1 MKYFDY
7 AATTPPYE
15 EVVRTITEVMSAHY
29 GNPSSLHRYGEESA
43 RLLRKAREVCA
54 EALGVQAGEIVF
66 TSGATESNNMAI
78 KGAALQWMSR
88 GKHLITTKTEHPSV
102 FESFKQL
109 ERQGWEVTYLEVD
122 AAGRITGE
130 QVAKAVKTDTVL
142 VSVMHV
148 NNETGCVQPVAEIG
162 SMLKKKYPR
171 VLFHVDGVQGF
182 GKAALSLKGSG
193 IDLYSLSAHKIR
205 GPKGIGLLYVRDG
218 VTLFPLLTGGG
229 QEGELR
235 PGTENIPYIV
245 GMAKAIRMTKAAEPA
260 VSQRLERLKAMLME
274 GISRLPELKMNSIP
288 EGAPHI
294 VHFSHPGMKAE
305 ALLHMLEE
313 EGFLVSTKSACSSR
327 KAEPSR
333 VLQAMG
339 KSPDICHSG
348 IRISLGDEH
357 TEQDIQD
364 LLVALNKAVARVRHL
379 KGENIT

>member
-1 MKYFDY
+1 MKYFDN
-7 AATTPPYE
+7 AATTPPYK
-15 EVVRTITEVMSAHY
+15 EVIHTITEVMSAHY

-54 EALGVQAGEIVF
+54 EALDVHAGEIVF
-66 TSGATESNNMAI
+66 TSGATESNNMAV
-78 KGAALQWMSR
+78 KGTALQWITR
-88 GKHLITTKTEHPSV
+88 GKHLITTMTEHPSV
-102 FESFKQL
+102 YESFKQL

-122 AAGRITGE
+122 AAGRVTEE
-130 QVAKAVKTDTVL
+130 QVAQAIRTDTVL

-162 SMLKKKYPR
+162 GMLKRKYPR

-182 GKAALSLKGSG
+182 GKVPLSLKESG

-205 GPKGIGLLYVRDG
+205 GPKGIGLLYVREG
-218 VTLFPLLTGGG
+218 VSLFPLLTGGG
-229 QEGELR
+229 QEGDLR

-245 GMAKAIRMTKAAEPA
+245 GMAKAVRMAKEAEA
-260 VSQRLERLKAMLME
+260 TVSERLKRLRATLMG
-274 GISRLPELKMNSIP
+274 GISRLPELKMNSTP

-294 VHFSHPGMKAE
+294 VHFSYPGMKAE

-339 KSPDICHSG
+339 KSPDICLSG

-357 TEQDIQD
+357 SEPDIQD
-364 LLVALNKAVARVRHL
+364 LIAALNKAVARVRHL
-379 KGENIT
+379 KGENLT

>member
-1 MKYFDY
+1 MKYFDN
-7 AATTPPYE
+7 AATTPPYK
-15 EVVRTITEVMSAHY
+15 EVIHTITEVMSAHY

-54 EALGVQAGEIVF
+54 EALDVHAGEIVF
-66 TSGATESNNMAI
+66 TSGATESNNMAV
-78 KGAALQWMSR
+78 KGTALQWITR
-88 GKHLITTKTEHPSV
+88 GKHLITTMTEHPSV
-102 FESFKQL
+102 YESFKQL

-122 AAGRITGE
+122 AAGRVTEE
-130 QVAKAVKTDTVL
+130 QVAQAIRTDTVL

-162 SMLKKKYPR
+162 GMLKRKYPR

-182 GKAALSLKGSG
+182 GKVPLSLKESG

-205 GPKGIGLLYVRDG
+205 GPKGIGLLYVREG
-218 VTLFPLLTGGG
+218 VSLFPLLTGGG
-229 QEGELR
+229 QEGDLR

-245 GMAKAIRMTKAAEPA
+245 GMAKAVRMAKEAEA
-260 VSQRLERLKAMLME
+260 TVSERLKRLRATLMG
-274 GISRLPELKMNSIP
+274 GISRLPELKMNSTS

-294 VHFSHPGMKAE
+294 VHFSYPGMKAE

-339 KSPDICHSG
+339 KSPDICLSG

-357 TEQDIQD
+357 SEPDIQD
-364 LLVALNKAVARVRHL
+364 LIAALNKAVARVRHL
-379 KGENIT
+379 KGENLT

>member
-1 MKYFDY
+1 MKYFDN
-7 AATTPPYE
+7 AATTPPYK
-15 EVVRTITEVMSAHY
+15 EVIRTITEVMSAHY
-29 GNPSSLHRYGEESA
+29 GNPSSLHRYGEDSA
-43 RLLRKAREVCA
+43 RLLQKAREVCA
-54 EALGVQAGEIVF
+54 EALAVHAGEIVF
-66 TSGATESNNMAI
+66 TSGATESNNIAL
-78 KGAALQWMSR
+78 KGAALQWITR
-88 GKHLITTKTEHPSV
+88 GKHLITTMTEHPSV

-122 AAGRITGE
+122 AAGKVTEE
-130 QVAKAVKTDTVL
+130 QVAQAVRTDTVL

-162 SMLKKKYPR
+162 RMLKKKYPR

-182 GKAALSLKGSG
+182 GKVPLYLKESG

-205 GPKGIGLLYVRDG
+205 GPKGIGLLYVREG
-218 VTLFPLLTGGG
+218 VSLFPLLTGGG
-229 QEGELR
+229 QEGGLR

-245 GMAKAIRMTKAAEPA
+245 GMAKAVRMAKEAEKT
-260 VSQRLERLKAMLME
+260 VSERLKLLRATLME
-274 GISRLPELKMNSIP
+274 GISRLPELKLNSVP

-294 VHFSHPGMKAE
+294 VHFSYPGMKAE

-339 KSPDICHSG
+339 KLPDICLSG

-357 TEQDIQD
+357 TESDIQD
-364 LLVALNKAVARVRHL
+364 LIAALNKAVGRVRHL
-379 KGENIT
+379 KGENLT